1 MWKRVSCF
9 HVTLSAFSM
18 AKRPHFKLGDR
29 DIEILSALDRCV
41 LTPDQIGRLSET
53 FTRPFSEVAFA
64 RRRLRQLAEAGYIR
78 AFPYAL
84 ASSGR
89 SPNYFRLT
97 RTGWQ
102 TLHGIDVELPRRR
115 QFEAIADAHHH
126 HTLALSDVIVHLS
139 VTAHRAGVELRE
151 FWRENSLQIPSSD
164 LTLRPDCAFQLRRA
178 DGRPF
183 HFVVELD
190 CSTERLRTPRNVES
204 IERKIRGYDR
214 HQGAF
219 DALDPQRYLVLFI
232 TTRSRDRLDHIL
244 ELAKDVMENPDRTV
258 FIGATLRDFLNS
270 DPFRD
275 SVLKNHRGLQRMIIP
290 SEPNATAAR
299 TIAKSMT
306 AAQRDR
312 VGDRTTV

>member
-1 MWKRVSCF
+1 
-9 HVTLSAFSM
+9 M
-18 AKRPHFKLGDR
+18 AKSPRLKLGDR
-29 DIEILSALDRCV
+29 DIEMLSALDRCV
-41 LTPDQIGRLSET
+41 LTPDQMGRVSET
-53 FTRPFSEVAFA
+53 FACPFSDGAFA
-64 RRRLRQLAEAGYIR
+64 RRRLRQLAHAGYVR

-97 RTGWQ
+97 RIGWQ
-102 TLHGIDVELPRRR
+102 TLHGVDAELPRRR

-126 HTLALSDVIVHLS
+126 HTRALADVIVHLE

-151 FWRENSLQIPSSD
+151 FWRENALRIPSGD
-164 LTLRPDCAFQLRRA
+164 VTLRPDCAFQLRRT

-204 IERKIRGYDR
+204 IERKVRGYDR
-214 HQGAF
+214 HQGEF

-244 ELAKDVMENPDRTV
+244 DLAKDVMENPDRTV
-258 FIGATLRDFLNS
+258 FVGATLEDLLGR
-270 DPFRD
+270 DPFQDAVLRD
-275 SVLKNHRGLQRMIIP
+275 HRGLKRMIIP
-290 SEPNATAAR
+290 AEQNAVTAR
-299 TIAKSMT
+299 TVADSV
-306 AAQRDR
+306 AAVRR
-312 VGDRTTV
+312 KRATGHPAV

>member
-1 MWKRVSCF
+1 
-9 HVTLSAFSM
+9 M
-18 AKRPHFKLGDR
+18 AKRNSLKLGNR
-29 DIEILSALDRCV
+29 DIEMLSALDRCV
-41 LTPDQIGRLSET
+41 LTAEQMATLSES
-53 FTRPFSEVAFA
+53 FGRPFSHVGFA
-64 RRRLRQLAEAGYIR
+64 RRRLRQLAHAGYIQ

-102 TLHGIDVELPRRR
+102 VLHGIDAELPRRR

-126 HTLALSDVIVHLS
+126 HTQALSDVIVHLA

-151 FWRENSLQIPSSD
+151 FWRENALQLVSGD
-164 LTLRPDCAFQLRRA
+164 LTLRPDCAFQLRRD

-204 IERKIRGYDR
+204 IARKIRGYDQ

-244 ELAKDVMENPDRTV
+244 ELAANVMENPDRTV
-258 FIGATLRDFLNS
+258 FVGATLADLLGG
-270 DPFRD
+270 DPFHDAVLRD
-275 SVLKNHRGLQRMIIP
+275 HRGLRRMIIP
-290 SEPNATAAR
+290 ADQDAATSQVIDGVASALRRERAASQTAAR
-299 TIAKSMT
+299 T
-306 AAQRDR
+306 
-312 VGDRTTV
+312 

>member
-1 MWKRVSCF
+1 
-9 HVTLSAFSM
+9 M
-18 AKRPHFKLGDR
+18 AKRPLIKLGER
-29 DIEILSALDRCV
+29 DIEMLSALDRCV
-41 LTPDQIGRLSET
+41 LTPDQLQKLSVT
-53 FTRPFSEVAFA
+53 FARPFSEVAFA
-64 RRRLRQLAEAGYIR
+64 RRRLRQLAYAGYIR

-84 ASSGR
+84 ASDGR

-102 TLHGIDVELPRRR
+102 ILHGIDAELPRRR

-126 HTLALSDVIVHLS
+126 HTQALSEVIVHLA

-151 FWRENSLQIPSSD
+151 FWRENALRIDSAD
-164 LTLRPDCAFQLRRA
+164 LTLRPDCAFQLLRA
-178 DGRPF
+178 DGRRF

-204 IERKIRGYDR
+204 IERKIRGYDQ

-244 ELAKDVMENPDRTV
+244 QLAADVMDNPDRTV
-258 FIGATLRDFLNS
+258 FLGATLSDFLSS

-275 SVLKNHRGLQRMIIP
+275 SVLRDHRGLRRMIIP
-290 SEPNATAAR
+290 SEPNATSAR
-299 TIAKSMT
+299 TITKSVV
-306 AAQRDR
+306 AARR
-312 VGDRTTV
+312 HHVGDRTTV